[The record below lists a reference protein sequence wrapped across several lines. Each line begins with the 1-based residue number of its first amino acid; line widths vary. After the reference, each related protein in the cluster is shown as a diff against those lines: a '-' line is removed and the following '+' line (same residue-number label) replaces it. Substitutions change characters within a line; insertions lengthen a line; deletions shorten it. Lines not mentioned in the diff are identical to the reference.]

1 MKAFFH
7 KIKEWFVNHRPSKR
21 RLIQLYAALLYNA
34 NIKGFVSG
42 SIYTGNTK
50 YLCVP
55 GLNCYSCPGAI
66 GACPL
71 GALQNALAAS
81 NTKAPFYVFGI
92 IILFGLLLGRVI
104 CGFLCPIGLIQELL
118 YKIKSPKV
126 KKNRVTR
133 VLSYFKYI
141 LLAVLVIIIP
151 LAYSGISSAIPA
163 FCKYICPSGTLLGS
177 VSLLANGN
185 NDDFFS
191 MLGPLFTWKFCVLVL
206 IIVGSI
212 FIYRIFCRFLCPLGA
227 IYGFFCRIAMLGI
240 KLDKQKCVDC
250 GLCIQTCKMDI
261 RHVGD
266 HECIHCG
273 DCLKVC
279 PTKAISWKGSKIF
292 LHANAIEEGGD
303 SAAGEKVSLN
313 ALVSSSAKNGGT
325 LKLDAQG
332 ASCANIATAQNVT
345 AEALSTP
352 RAFEE
357 TSRDRRLNGA
367 EAVESEINAPVNKD
381 VGAEQKTLE
390 KAQKRAERKAC
401 RGTAEY
407 VKKRN
412 FILETAAWAV
422 ALVFLLS
429 VLVYYNVFH
438 KETVASVSY
447 EIGDTV
453 ESFTMKKYFGDGD
466 ATYTLQDDLDDGK
479 IIVLNFW
486 YIGCQPCQEE
496 LPDFGELA
504 AEYPDDISLVV
515 IHSSTVNTNLTAAL
529 ENYVKNYMGWEF
541 WAYNNVS
548 FTLDNSDDDSM
559 YYAFNGKNTYPM
571 TVVLDREGVVC
582 YRYAD
587 KVSESFFDDVK
598 SLLEE

>member
-1 MKAFFH
+1 MKKFFV
-7 KIKEWFVNHRPSKR
+7 KIKDWFVAHRPSKR

-92 IILFGLLLGRVI
+92 IILFGLLLGRTI

-118 YKIKSPKV
+118 YKIKTPKV
-126 KKNRVTR
+126 KKNRITR
-133 VLSYFKYI
+133 VLSYFKYV

-185 NDDFFS
+185 NDDFYT

-227 IYGFFCRIAMLGI
+227 IYGFFCRVAMLGI

-303 SAAGEKVSLN
+303 SAAGEKVALGS
-313 ALVSSSAKNGGT
+313 LVSSSTEKGGT
-325 LKLDAQG
+325 LRLNAQG
-332 ASCANIATAQNVT
+332 GTCAGAQTGAAGEV
-345 AEALSTP
+345 LSAQ
-352 RAFEE
+352 RLSEE
-357 TSRDRRLNGA
+357 PTRDARLDGA
-367 EAVESEINAPVNKD
+367 E
-381 VGAEQKTLE
+381 VGGNEF
-390 KAQKRAERKAC
+390 
-401 RGTAEY
+401 
-407 VKKRN
+407 N
-412 FILETAAWAV
+412 
-422 ALVFLLS
+422 S
-429 VLVYYNVFH
+429 
-438 KETVASVSY
+438 SVSA
-447 EIGDTV
+447 EGA
-453 ESFTMKKYFGDGD
+453 K
-466 ATYTLQDDLDDGK
+466 DD
-479 IIVLNFW
+479 
-486 YIGCQPCQEE
+486 
-496 LPDFGELA
+496 
-504 AEYPDDISLVV
+504 
-515 IHSSTVNTNLTAAL
+515 
-529 ENYVKNYMGWEF
+529 
-541 WAYNNVS
+541 
-548 FTLDNSDDDSM
+548 
-559 YYAFNGKNTYPM
+559 
-571 TVVLDREGVVC
+571 
-582 YRYAD
+582 
-587 KVSESFFDDVK
+587 
-598 SLLEE
+598 